1 MARYMKREPFVSDPQ
16 LYMDYYTK
24 QGSVGYVPFEGLCNQ
39 FGSLRSQAIPLG
51 KPKNNTD
58 LEKLQSAATFAA
70 TKPAVKSNLPQP
82 VLISPA
88 QAAAD
93 QAKAQIK
100 RQRLLEKEITAP
112 KKRKFQKKTIRKRK
126 STPKKIAET
135 KKRKRKERI

>member
-24 QGSVGYVPFEGLCNQ
+24 QGGVGYVPFEGLGNQ
-39 FGSLRSQAIPLG
+39 FGSLRSRAISLG

-58 LEKLQSAATFAA
+58 LEKLQSATTFA
-70 TKPAVKSNLPQP
+70 AVKSNLPQP

-100 RQRLLEKEITAP
+100 RQRLLEKEITA
-112 KKRKFQKKTIRKRK
+112 QKKKDVRLTTRPPTVSSNGQFKR
-126 STPKKIAET
+126 
-135 KKRKRKERI
+135 

>member
-1 MARYMKREPFVSDPQ
+1 MARYMKREPFVSDRQ

-24 QGSVGYVPFEGLCNQ
+24 QGGVGYVPFEGLGNQ
-39 FGSLRSQAIPLG
+39 FGSLRSRAIPLG

-58 LEKLQSAATFAA
+58 LEKSAATFAA

-82 VLISPA
+82 IVISPA

-100 RQRLLEKEITAP
+100 RKRL
-112 KKRKFQKKTIRKRK
+112 
-126 STPKKIAET
+126 
-135 KKRKRKERI
+135 

>member
-1 MARYMKREPFVSDPQ
+1 MTRYMKREPFVSDPQ

-24 QGSVGYVPFEGLCNQ
+24 QGVVGYVPIEGLGNQ
-39 FGSLRSQAIPLG
+39 FGSLRSKAIPLR

-70 TKPAVKSNLPQP
+70 TKS

-100 RQRLLEKEITAP
+100 RQRLLEKEIE
-112 KKRKFQKKTIRKRK
+112 KKSHRKNGNLKRKLYG
-126 STPKKIAET
+126 
-135 KKRKRKERI
+135 KENRLLK